1 VPRAARVRLD
11 ELVLARGLVPSRSAA
26 RGLIMAG
33 MVLVGGETSD
43 KAGTLVPVDV
53 DVQLKARPR
62 FVSRGGEK
70 LDHALGLFGLDI
82 EGTSAL
88 DVGASTGGF
97 VDCLLRSGSG
107 RVIALD
113 VGRGQL
119 HGRLRNDPR
128 VYPLDGVNARYLSPD
143 QLPYPPDMLTMDV
156 SFISVT
162 KVLPA
167 VVSCMAPV
175 FSGLVLVKPQ
185 FEAGPDLVGSGG
197 IVRDPAVHR
206 EVLLER
212 AQFVVADLDAHL
224 LGICRSALAGADGNV
239 EFFFHLGRGGEEGVG
254 LDTLERLVDELLAH
268 NGTGEVATGA

>member
-1 VPRAARVRLD
+1 MPPTARMRLD

-26 RGLIMAG
+26 RGMIMAG
-33 MVLVGGETSD
+33 MVLVGGEISD
-43 KAGTLVPVDV
+43 KAGRLVPVDAE
-53 DVQLKARPR
+53 VQLKARPR

-70 LDHALGLFGLDI
+70 LAHALRLFGLNVEGASAVDI
-82 EGTSAL
+82 
-88 DVGASTGGF
+88 GASTGGF
-97 VDCLLRSGSG
+97 VDCLLQSGAA

-128 VYPLDGVNARYLSPD
+128 VYPMDGVNARYLRPD
-143 QLPYPPDMLTMDV
+143 QLPYPPDMLTMDL

-162 KVLPA
+162 KALPA

-175 FSGLVLVKPQ
+175 FSGLILIKPQ

-197 IVRDPAVHR
+197 VVRDPAVHR
-206 EVLLER
+206 QVLLER
-212 AQFVVADLDAHL
+212 ARFIVTDLDAQL
-224 LGICRSALAGADGNV
+224 QGICRSALAGADGNV

-254 LDTLERLVDELLAH
+254 LDTLERLIDELFIR
-268 NGTGEVATGA
+268 NGTGEVATGT